1 MTRRRTAATARKTS
15 RRWHIPPPLLHG
27 AEALEGGDVLQE
39 IPGAAGGTL
48 WQALRDVLLWAQT
61 PAAERAEIFA
71 SGTQERR
78 LAAQLAA
85 DLDPAVEEA
94 LRTLASLVDAPT
106 DLPAEAVALACRQVS
121 QWAEARGSLATA
133 LAFAQNAALA
143 CPADAAAAFSVGRIA
158 RISADHARAEVWFRR
173 AIGLAR
179 QARDWRMYSRAFRG
193 LGHLYWQRGSLPGAR
208 RFYVRA
214 LRGARRG
221 GMRHEQGQALHDLFA
236 LHADM
241 DRADD
246 AERFARE
253 AFDAYGP
260 RSSRLPNLAHDVAY
274 WWMSEGYFARA
285 HKVFEALLPLFT
297 QPMDRLFTLA
307 DSARAAGGIGE
318 AELFDARWYEV
329 LDAIEGSNLE
339 EGEAR
344 ALIELAHGASSVG
357 QWERAAEAARRAAA
371 VAEERGEA
379 KSRITAEALLES
391 VNRRAVPPAVK
402 REVAPAIE
410 EIGDQLADA
419 FVGTLRTY
427 TVAA

>member
-1 MTRRRTAATARKTS
+1 MTRRRTAPTARKTS

-27 AEALEGGDVLQE
+27 AEALEGGDVLEE
-39 IPGAAGGTL
+39 IPGAVGGVL

-61 PAAERAEIFA
+61 PPAERAELFA
-71 SGTQERR
+71 AGAQERR

-85 DLDPAVEEA
+85 PLDPAVEDA
-94 LRTLASLVDAPT
+94 LRTLAGLVGDPVAT
-106 DLPAEAVALACRQVS
+106 PAEAVALACRQIV
-121 QWAEARGSLATA
+121 QWAEGRGSPATA

-143 CPADAAAAFSVGRIA
+143 CPADAAAAFTVGRIA
-158 RISADHARAEVWFRR
+158 RIAADYARAEVWFRR
-173 AIGLAR
+173 AIGIAR
-179 QARDWRMYSRAFRG
+179 QARDWRLYSRAFRG

-221 GMRHEQGQALHDLFA
+221 GMRHEQGQALHDLFT

-241 DRADD
+241 GRAND

-260 RSSRLPNLAHDVAY
+260 RSARLPNLAHDVAY

-285 HKVFEALLPLFT
+285 LKVFEVLLPVFA
-297 QPMDRLFTLA
+297 QPLDRLFTLA
-307 DSARAAGGIGE
+307 DLARAAGGMGDAAQFE
-318 AELFDARWYEV
+318 ARWAEV
-329 LDAIEGSNLE
+329 HAALADTSLA

-344 ALIELAHGASSVG
+344 ALLELAHGASSLG
-357 QWERAAEAARRAAA
+357 QWDRAAEAAERAIA
-371 VAEERGEA
+371 VATVRGEG

-391 VNRRAVPPAVK
+391 VNRRAIRPVPKPVAVPAA
-402 REVAPAIE
+402 RESGDELAE
-410 EIGDQLADA
+410 E
-419 FVGTLRTY
+419 FVGILKTY
-427 TVAA
+427 AAAA